1 MINKLIEISLR
12 NRFLVIVFYLLVV
25 FWGIWSVKN
34 TPVDAI
40 PDLSENQVIVF
51 TDWPGRSPQEV
62 EDQIT
67 YPLTVNLQGLAG
79 VKAVRSASAFGFSM
93 VTVIFEDRIDLY
105 FARTRVAERLSL
117 ASSFLP
123 EGVVPTLGP
132 DATGLGQIF
141 WYTLESNEH
150 SLEELRTLQDW
161 FVRYQLNSVPGV
173 AEVGSIGGFVK
184 QYQIDVDPNKL
195 RAYNVDLQMVFEVV
209 MKSNTNVGGKVI
221 EKNGMEFIL
230 RGIGLIQSLEDIKNI
245 VIDSRNGVPVYVKN
259 VATVQLGPEFRRGVL
274 DKGGK
279 EVVGGVVVMRY
290 GESTMDV
297 INRVKKKIEEIKPA
311 LPQGVKII
319 PFYDRTDLI
328 KATEHTLK
336 RALIEESIL
345 VFLVILIFLGHFLST
360 FIVITSLPIGVL
372 IAFIFMRYLGIT
384 SNIMSLGGIAIAIG
398 VMVDAGIVI
407 VENSFRHLEKLSTS
421 VEEDKN
427 KKLETVMIATKEVGR
442 PIFFSMIIIILA
454 FVPVFTLQGQEG
466 KLFHPLAFTKT
477 FAMIG
482 ASILAITWVPVLATY
497 LLRGKLKPEEKHPL
511 NRFLMR
517 LYEPILLFALRHK
530 KIVIGGALI
539 ILAAAFLLIPL
550 IGSEF
555 MPPLE
560 EGKILYMP
568 TLLPSVS
575 LTKATEIVR
584 KQDKILESFP
594 EVESVVGKVGRAET
608 ATDPAPISMIETII
622 NLKPKDSWRKGMT
635 KEKLISEMEERL
647 KVIPGVAGA
656 FTQPI
661 RNRIDMLTTGVRTQ
675 VGIKIF
681 GSDLK
686 VLEEKSQ
693 EIEKA
698 VRMVPGAVDIYA
710 ERVIASPYLEIKID
724 RNAVARYGI
733 KLGDVMDVVETAI
746 GGKNVTTTIEGRA
759 RFPVRVR
766 YARELRDNINAL
778 KNILVSAPNGAQIP
792 LSQLSEISI
801 NMGPYMIS
809 SENGLLRNI
818 VQLNVRGRDLVGF
831 VEEAKKLVQKEVKL
845 PAGYFVTWSG
855 QYENQVRAKE
865 RLKIVVPLVLFIIL
879 ILLYITYR
887 SFKEAFL
894 IIASIPFA
902 MVGGIL
908 LLFILGYNFSVAV
921 WVGFIALFGTA
932 VETGVVMV
940 VYLDEA
946 IKRRGLSNIKEKS
959 EITEAVIEGALLRLR
974 PKLMTVGAIILG
986 LLPVMW
992 TKEAGSEVMKPI
1004 ATPVIGGM
1012 VTSTLLVLIV
1022 IPVIYE
1028 WIKER
1033 EWKKVNKI

>member
-1 MINKLIEISLR
+1 
-12 NRFLVIVFYLLVV
+12 
-25 FWGIWSVKN
+25 VK
-34 TPVDAI
+34 V
-40 PDLSENQVIVF
+40 
-51 TDWPGRSPQEV
+51 
-62 EDQIT
+62 
-67 YPLTVNLQGLAG
+67 
-79 VKAVRSASAFGFSM
+79 
-93 VTVIFEDRIDLY
+93 
-105 FARTRVAERLSL
+105 
-117 ASSFLP
+117 
-123 EGVVPTLGP
+123 
-132 DATGLGQIF
+132 
-141 WYTLESNEH
+141 
-150 SLEELRTLQDW
+150 
-161 FVRYQLNSVPGV
+161 
-173 AEVGSIGGFVK
+173 
-184 QYQIDVDPNKL
+184 
-195 RAYNVDLQMVFEVV
+195 
-209 MKSNTNVGGKVI
+209 
-221 EKNGMEFIL
+221 
-230 RGIGLIQSLEDIKNI
+230 
-245 VIDSRNGVPVYVKN
+245 
-259 VATVQLGPEFRRGVL
+259 
-274 DKGGK
+274 
-279 EVVGGVVVMRY
+279 
-290 GESTMDV
+290 
-297 INRVKKKIEEIKPA
+297 
-311 LPQGVKII
+311 I

-407 VENSFRHLEKLSTS
+407 IENSFRHLEKL
-421 VEEDKN
+421 EDKS
-427 KKLETVMIATKEVGR
+427 KKLETVALATKEVGR

-454 FVPVFTLQGQEG
+454 FVPVFSLQGQEG

-477 FAMIG
+477 LAMIG
-482 ASILAITWVPVLATY
+482 ASILAITWVPVLSTY
-497 LLRGKLKPEEKHPL
+497 FLRGKLRSEEKHPL
-511 NRFLMR
+511 NRFLMK
-517 LYEPILLFALRHK
+517 LYEPVLLFALKHK

-539 ILAAAFLLIPL
+539 ILIGAFFLIPL

-568 TLLPSVS
+568 TLLPAVS
-575 LTKATEIVR
+575 LTEAMKIVK
-584 KQDKILESFP
+584 KQDMILEGFP

-622 NLKPKDSWRKGMT
+622 NLKPKDKWRKGMT
-635 KEKLISEMEERL
+635 KEKLIKEMGEKL
-647 KVIPGVAGA
+647 AVIPGVAGA

-693 EIEKA
+693 EIEKV
-698 VRMVPGAVDIYA
+698 VRMIPGAADIYA
-710 ERVIASPYLEIKID
+710 ERVIASPYLEIKMD
-724 RNAVARYGI
+724 RNEVARYGI
-733 KLGDVMDVVETAI
+733 KLGEVMDVVETAI
-746 GGKNVTTTIEGRA
+746 GGKNLTTTIEGRA

-792 LSQLSEISI
+792 LSQLSEISVT
-801 NMGPYMIS
+801 MGPYMIS

-831 VEEAKKLVQKEVKL
+831 VEEAKRLVQKEVKL
-845 PAGYFVTWSG
+845 PPGYFITWSG
-855 QYENQVRAKE
+855 QYENQVRAKD
-865 RLKIVVPLVLFIIL
+865 RLRIVVPLVLVIIL
-879 ILLYITYR
+879 MLLYIIYG

-946 IKRRGLSNIKEKS
+946 IKRRGLSNIKDKS
-959 EITEAVIEGALLRLR
+959 EIREAVIEGALLRLR
-974 PKLMTVGAIILG
+974 PKLMTV
-986 LLPVMW
+986 
-992 TKEAGSEVMKPI
+992 
-1004 ATPVIGGM
+1004 
-1012 VTSTLLVLIV
+1012 
-1022 IPVIYE
+1022 
-1028 WIKER
+1028 
-1033 EWKKVNKI
+1033 